1 VWIAPDGL
9 SFPRS
14 ASEMV
19 WVRAGPRT
27 GTLSWAPPVQTDRTV
42 HPGDRIVVSC
52 HADDPHGRELC
63 WWLHPFNR
71 PRGRQ
76 VRGQTVEL
84 TWRGGPRHR
93 ERVYLGT
100 GLAAQ
105 LPYHH
110 HGGRNEQ
117 G

>member
-1 VWIAPDGL
+1 MGA
-9 SFPRS
+9 
-14 ASEMV
+14 
-19 WVRAGPRT
+19 T
-27 GTLSWAPPVQTDRTV
+27 VQTGRTV

-76 VRGQTVEL
+76 VCGQTVEL
-84 TWRGGPRHR
+84 TCRVHPASIG

-100 GLAAQ
+100 GLAAHS
-105 LPYHH
+105 PYHR
-110 HGGRNEQ
+110 HGGRDEQ